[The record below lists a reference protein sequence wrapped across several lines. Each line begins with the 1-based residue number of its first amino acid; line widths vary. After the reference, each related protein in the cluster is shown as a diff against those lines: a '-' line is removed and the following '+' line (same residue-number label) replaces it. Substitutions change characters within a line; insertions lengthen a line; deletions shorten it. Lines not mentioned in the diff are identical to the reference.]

1 MSDIQLLRHD
11 LEWAMQAIRTHD
23 AVLILD
29 LAGNIVAANQSYLR
43 LCGYQRDEIVGRP
56 VGILLDRFE
65 RCPER
70 LGRMLDVSAGCDHQI
85 HGLGQI
91 SKAGRHFRVDARI
104 CPIRDDQD
112 DICLNVLFMSETVE
126 EEGPLRAIAPKL
138 PASGAEIIQ
147 LPASRP
153 VPALADWA
161 LAAGYGG
168 VTFRSSR

>member
-43 LCGYQRDEIVGRP
+43 LCGYRRDEIVGRP

-70 LGRMLDVSAGCDHQI
+70 LGRMLDVSAGQDYRI
-85 HGLGQI
+85 HGLGQV

-104 CPIRDDQD
+104 CPIRDYQD
-112 DICLNVLFMSETVE
+112 DVCLNVLFISETVG
-126 EEGPLRAIAPKL
+126 EEGPLCAMVPQI
-138 PASGAEIIQ
+138 STGGAEIIQ

-153 VPALADWA
+153 ASVPADWA
-161 LAAGYGG
+161 SAAGYGY
-168 VTFRSSR
+168 VVMRSGR